1 MLSRDDILIVYAAG
15 PDAVVQVIEVWQT
28 GQTELR
34 QQVAILTARVAELE
48 ARLNQDNHNSHK
60 PPASDGLGK
69 SRRALAASGGAAGK
83 RAAAN
88 RGIPG

>member
-48 ARLNQDNHNSHK
+48 ARLNQDNRNSHK

-69 SRRALAASGGAAGK
+69 QPACPRSQRRRSGK